1 MQKDGTAGGPMLQV
15 NPQGS
20 GYVWILFAA
29 FFWSLLGV
37 ASKFCIAGGV
47 FPLETAFWR
56 AAIGCLCFIIHAI
69 ITGSWRVNVRDALIF
84 IDKFLD
90 NCQRVN
96 NCAVTH
102 EFEVAEINT
111 AIDVRLVNI
120 SQIFH
125 AQIMQG

>member
-1 MQKDGTAGGPMLQV
+1 MDIQ
-15 NPQGS
+15 
-20 GYVWILFAA
+20 
-29 FFWSLLGV
+29 FFGIFLGKLEALAIQLLGNGVGILVVV
-37 ASKFCIAGGV
+37 AVFGGRHNQLTNG
-47 FPLETAFWR
+47 FFAFKVSFH
-56 AAIGCLCFIIHAI
+56 GVNQFIH
-69 ITGSWRVNVRDALIF
+69 RDALIF